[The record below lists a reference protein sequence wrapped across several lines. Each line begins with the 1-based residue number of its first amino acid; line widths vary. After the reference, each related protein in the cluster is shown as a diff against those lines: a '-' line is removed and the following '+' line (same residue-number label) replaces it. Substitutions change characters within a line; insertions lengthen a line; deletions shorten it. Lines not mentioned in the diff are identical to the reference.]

1 MDEWALNFLTF
12 EEYDVFLYNSCRG
25 TDVSQKSTKNCH
37 LQKIM
42 VVLRIRSCLLR
53 SFLKD

>member
-25 TDVSQKSTKNCH
+25 TDVGQKSTKNCH

-42 VVLRIRSCLLR
+42 IVLRIRSCLLR